1 MAERQVSLQR
11 KECENTLIYLF
22 IPVQRRLK
30 RGVQLSPMVSFHHP
44 LSPLVL
50 LVLLPLVIL
59 CGRYRPDHVEL
70 EHQIPI
76 TGQFNGN
83 RLQDGRCYLRK
94 SEKKKNKIS
103 KFLANLLHES
113 NRAEEWILLEDKT
126 REKKRKIPLL
136 RSRLS
141 SNQWSHCS
149 LDSRILPRTHF
160 SENAAPLETKL
171 PILTTNVLPCGKAR
185 RLRLDSTNSSRD
197 L

>member
-1 MAERQVSLQR
+1 MDAVT
-11 KECENTLIYLF
+11 C
-22 IPVQRRLK
+22 
-30 RGVQLSPMVSFHHP
+30 
-44 LSPLVL
+44 
-50 LVLLPLVIL
+50 
-59 CGRYRPDHVEL
+59 
-70 EHQIPI
+70 
-76 TGQFNGN
+76 
-83 RLQDGRCYLRK
+83 
-94 SEKKKNKIS
+94 EKKKNKIS

-113 NRAEEWILLEDKT
+113 NRAEEWILFEDKA
-126 REKKRKIPLL
+126 REKKKEEKKKTFASIEK
-136 RSRLS
+136 SRLS